1 MAWSAIGS
9 WSSLSRSLKDPV
21 MQLAALPSSKVRLGF
36 VTSRQPSSPTLE
48 GIAEK
53 VNGRVMLIQ
62 LDPTDRD
69 SLRGAVELKGLEA
82 VVDNSGIH
90 SMTQGKVFQMDATLT
105 HEATERFMRIF
116 EAGKATVASITWGPK
131 YRLLPDHAYEISKAG
146 LDMLTIKYALD
157 SEDKGF
163 SVYACKH
170 MGGENADLPVETSAE
185 AVLKYVRQDGKESN
199 GRYWDVHI
207 PGWENAPEP
216 NKYLGGDAPW

>member
-1 MAWSAIGS
+1 MC
-9 WSSLSRSLKDPV
+9 KV
-21 MQLAALPSSKVRLGF
+21 KLAVSPSSEVRLGF

-69 SLRGAVELKGLEA
+69 TSDQWQKGLEA
-82 VVDNSGIH
+82 VIDNSGIH
-90 SMTQGKVFQMDATLT
+90 SMTQGKVERMTNVTQVFQMDATLT

-116 EAGKATVASITWGPK
+116 EAGKATVASIARGPK
-131 YRLLPDHAYEISKAG
+131 YRLLPDHAYETSKAG
-146 LDMLTIKYALD
+146 LNMLTIKYALD